1 MKNYITFTKRG
12 IFSTFLLFLSALVL
26 SSCEKE
32 TMTENLETA
41 SFSAKVAPA
50 AMKGDLTIGEI
61 ATTNDDFEELV
72 AALSYVDQELQTEL
86 VSLFV
91 SGTDQYT
98 VFAPTDDAFEALYLA
113 QGVETIEGLPATLV
127 RDVLLYHVT
136 EGRRASNSV
145 VPSQKPREI
154 ETLLGASFY
163 VNKDATIDAIGN
175 QASIVT
181 PDISASN
188 GVIHIIDTVLLPI
201 E

>member
-1 MKNYITFTKRG
+1 MKNYIAFSRRG
-12 IFSTFLLFLSALVL
+12 IFSTFLMFLSALVL
-26 SSCEKE
+26 TSCEKE
-32 TMTENLETA
+32 SMTENVETA

-50 AMKGDLTIGEI
+50 AIKGDLSIGEI

-72 AALSYVDQELQTEL
+72 AALVYVDQELQTEL
-86 VSLFV
+86 VPLFV

-98 VFAPTDDAFEALYLA
+98 VFAPTDDAFYTLYSAL
-113 QGVETIEGLPATLV
+113 GIESIEELPATLV

-145 VPSQKPREI
+145 LPPQKPREI
-154 ETLLGASFY
+154 VTLLGESFY
-163 VNKDATIDAIGN
+163 VTKDATIQAIGN
-175 QASIVT
+175 EASIVR

-188 GVIHIIDTVLLPI
+188 GIIHVIDAVLLPI